1 MKIKNVG
8 FLQMYIHRI
17 ALGLCAIV
25 TVGILWMYF
34 LPNPYSIE
42 TKIDGKMTRLSPDE
56 IEQILLDA
64 AEQLDK
70 QIKPSAPDPLQDI
83 PVPPYTQDFEQRW
96 SHPMLAVSQFEVP
109 LSELGPADFG
119 PEQLEQYR
127 YAVPTPPAPV
137 EVKAR
142 ADYAV
147 LLPDQVIADQ
157 VAQQAVNAAIDPQRA
172 LAWGRRAADQFAVLV
187 DKDQPRDFFY
197 VTVGAAFPL
206 EQWRQRLSKQ
216 PQAAD
221 ERPIKEEW
229 WRPSLYLIDVA
240 LERQALDPATGQW
253 GATQRIDVLPGQL
266 SFRDH
271 QQQSSRQEAEQT
283 VNAIRIHQDKIARP
297 PFAPVQDHKPW
308 LPPDAD
314 VDDLTPDES
323 RELLRLITRVIPD
336 LRRKIEGLQKAQA
349 DAKERPAV
357 QPQSRTLPQQRD
369 DDSGRLVRRP
379 APRADRAP
387 TQTDKLTEFKQRLQQ
402 AIARA
407 NELMGNEDATQ
418 GGRLDGPARDVPG
431 AGYDDYDDRMFADQ
445 DAMDGY
451 DRPPGFDPRFAPRP
465 DARRQPADT
474 PSIEDQD
481 TGPEQMTVWA
491 HDLSA
496 RPGTTYRY
504 RIVVSLL
511 NPLFKR
517 DAQLNDQQRDQYA
530 NQLGLESDAS
540 QWVEVQVPPV
550 RRFFL
555 VNANADQHRGTIE
568 VWYIFNGRPIDE
580 HFDVEPGD
588 PIGQPITLDFQGET
602 RTVDLSVGS
611 FVVDVVKV
619 LSTGAL
625 ARKRNEM
632 LYFDLAENELKRR
645 SVELDEQSHE
655 RIRLRQQAAIAG
667 GVAEAP
673 DIGTPG
679 LARE

>member
-8 FLQMYIHRI
+8 FLQMYLHRI

-42 TKIDGKMTRLSPDE
+42 TKIDGKTTRLSPDE

-70 QIKPSAPDPLQDI
+70 QIKPNAPDPLQDI

-96 SHPMLAVSQFEVP
+96 SRPMLAVSRFEVP

-157 VAQQAVNAAIDPQRA
+157 IAQQAVDAAIDPQRA
-172 LAWGRRAADQFAVLV
+172 IAWGRQAADQFAVLV

-206 EQWRQRLSKQ
+206 EQWRQHLSKP

-229 WRPSLYLIDVA
+229 WRPSLYLTDVA
-240 LERQALDPATGQW
+240 LERQALDRATGQW

-283 VNAIRIHQDKIARP
+283 VNAIRIHQDEIARP

-336 LRRKIEGLQKAQA
+336 LRRQIEGLTKAQA
-349 DAKERPAV
+349 GAKERPGV
-357 QPQSRTLPQQRD
+357 QPQSRTPPQQRD
-369 DDSGRLVRRP
+369 GDSGRRDRRP

-407 NELMGNEDATQ
+407 NELMGNEDATP

-431 AGYDDYDDRMFADQ
+431 AGYDDYDEPTFADR
-445 DAMDGY
+445 DTMDLLY
-451 DRPPGFDPRFAPRP
+451 DR
-465 DARRQPADT
+465 RQSADT
-474 PSIEDQD
+474 PSIEDED
-481 TGPEQMTVWA
+481 TSPEQMTVWA

-530 NQLGLESDAS
+530 NRLGLESDTS

-555 VNANADQHRGTIE
+555 VHANADQHRGTVE
-568 VWYIFNGRPIDE
+568 VWYIFNGRPVNE

-588 PIGQPITLDFQGET
+588 PIGQPITLDFEGQS
-602 RTVDLSVGS
+602 RTLDLSVGS
-611 FVVDVVKV
+611 VVVDLV
-619 LSTGAL
+619 SIRGTDAL
-625 ARKRNEM
+625 ARRRNEM

-655 RIRLRQQAAIAG
+655 RIRLRQEAAIAG
-667 GVAEAP
+667 GVAEATGT
-673 DIGTPG
+673 GTPG